1 MITFPLFISGAEIFF
16 IVFIVVMVFGADKV
30 PEIARGLG
38 KGIRQI
44 KDATNDIKSEINK
57 SAKKEGIDLESTEKL
72 KEVYH
77 MAVWCVIR
85 DVGVK
90 HFSQEVI
97 FDTKDSVEFVLD

>member
-1 MITFPLFISGAEIFF
+1 MHFGFLILPLISFTPLSCS
-16 IVFIVVMVFGADKV
+16 IVLIVWDKLFLR
-30 PEIARGLG
+30 PEDE
-38 KGIRQI
+38 Q
-44 KDATNDIKSEINK
+44 
-57 SAKKEGIDLESTEKL
+57 STEKL

-77 MAVWCVIR
+77 MAVWCVVR